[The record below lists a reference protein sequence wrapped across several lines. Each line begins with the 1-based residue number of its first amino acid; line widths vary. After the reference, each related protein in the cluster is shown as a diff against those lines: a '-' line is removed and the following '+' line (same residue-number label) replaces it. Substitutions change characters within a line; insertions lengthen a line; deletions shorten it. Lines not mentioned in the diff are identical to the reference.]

1 MNTRLSW
8 LVSYFKGTWRIN
20 RDALGFSGVL
30 LPTLSPNI
38 QPVCSLVA
46 PEISSLY
53 DKLMSEILEQDES
66 DVLNRALMLTE
77 ASKRLELR
85 LANVDQF
92 EGHGTEL
99 WLQGVDLGLTTSNPE
114 VIKKFMDDELLDLVP
129 EEAPDTLGFH
139 IPSGDGVQCF
149 FESFA
154 IGPVSDPTSD
164 YPEATIPYAL
174 GIRAVNAL
182 FHSADDNVPP
192 CFIPGLS
199 TIVPAKFE
207 DLQIGIVVK

>member
-1 MNTRLSW
+1 MSEMKHG
-8 LVSYFKGTWRIN
+8 VS
-20 RDALGFSGVL
+20 DSSGVL

-129 EEAPDTLGFH
+129 EEAPVTLGFH

-174 GIRAVNAL
+174 GIRTVNAFL
-182 FHSADDNVPP
+182 HPADDSMSPY
-192 CFIPGLS
+192 FIPGHS

-207 DLQIGIVVK
+207 KLQIGIVVK